1 MPEFK
6 KVSTQGIFTQH
17 QSRLRQSDRDLMQL
31 LEEVFTNLSN
41 LFNRGLGFTDNFDA
55 QEVTATAHVTPDTEF
70 SVAHTLGRVPTR
82 FIVTD
87 IDEGGVVY
95 KGTTAWTS
103 GLIYL
108 KCTTGGT
115 AIKVLLY

>member
-1 MPEFK
+1 MSEFK
-6 KVSTQGIFTQH
+6 KVSTQGLLIQYH
-17 QSRLRQSDRDLMQL
+17 LKLRQYDNDLL
-31 LEEVFTNLSN
+31 VFLDEVFTNLSN
-41 LFNRGLGFTDNFDA
+41 LLNGGLSFADNL
-55 QEVTATAHVTPDTEF
+55 ESVELTATAHATPDTEF

-103 GLIYL
+103 SLIYL

-115 AIKVLLY
+115 SIKVLVY

>member
-6 KVSTQGIFTQH
+6 KVSTQGLLIQY
-17 QSRLRQSDRDLMQL
+17 QLKLRQFDRDLL
-31 LEEVFTNLSN
+31 VFLDDIFTNLGN
-41 LFNRGLGFTDNFDA
+41 LLNGGLSFSDNLES
-55 QEVTATAHVTPDTEF
+55 QELTATAHAVADTEF

-82 FIVTD
+82 FVVTD

-103 GLIYL
+103 SLIYL
-108 KCTTGGT
+108 KCSTGGT
-115 AIKVLLY
+115 AIKVLIY